1 MAGLEVG
8 DMNRFFVVDAAAY
21 ESTRL
26 SVDAALAMPQGET
39 CLVPAADANKT
50 IAWQVLV
57 SVRVEHCGL
66 EPYKS
71 AIDSLLASNAGQ
83 EVGEADWL
91 AMFPPVAWP
100 PS

>member
-1 MAGLEVG
+1 
-8 DMNRFFVVDAAAY
+8 MNRFFVVDAAAY

-26 SVDAALAMPQGET
+26 AVDAAVGMLSGET
-39 CLVPAADANKT
+39 CLVPAVDANKT
-50 IAWQVLV
+50 AAWQVLV

-71 AIDSLLASNAGQ
+71 AIDSLLSSGSGR
-83 EVGEADWL
+83 EVKEAEWL